1 MKPAPTVTTLREA
14 LQYLALQRE
23 RDARWVKQMTRR
35 TRLCQACRAAI
46 QTLRAVLPR
55 KH

>member
-1 MKPAPTVTTLREA
+1 MRQPPTLRDA
-14 LQYLALQRE
+14 LQYLAVRQE

-35 TRLCQACRAAI
+35 TRLCQACRVAI

-55 KH
+55 KQS